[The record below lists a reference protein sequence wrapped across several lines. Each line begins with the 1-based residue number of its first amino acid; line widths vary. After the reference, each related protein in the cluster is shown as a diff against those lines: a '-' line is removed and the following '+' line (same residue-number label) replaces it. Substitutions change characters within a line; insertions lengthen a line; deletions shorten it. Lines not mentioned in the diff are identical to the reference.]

1 MAQDNNA
8 ICILRPP
15 PFGASRSNQRAH
27 QSHRRCMT
35 HTLWMLALLLRI
47 QACMLRR
54 PDPIMKLCPQWIDR
68 LIDIR
73 RSSSW
78 LLPWIRT
85 YSFSQ
90 VVGKTKLF
98 VVRLVTKPLR
108 LRKHRHWLDSTI
120 KLHFMN
126 EDVRRHL
133 VTLIDEH
140 VRPIPPLSAA
150 LSELASHACPSS
162 PMLLN
167 CHLYGINCHCS
178 FPPNLRPKI
187 QKRQVQLM
195 SYCKAWM

>member
-54 PDPIMKLCPQWIDR
+54 ADPIMRLCPQWIDR

-90 VVGKTKLF
+90 VVGKT
-98 VVRLVTKPLR
+98 VVCGQIGHKAPSITKAPTLVGFHNQATFHERGRAASLG
-108 LRKHRHWLDSTI
+108 DA
-120 KLHFMN
+120 
-126 EDVRRHL
+126 DRR
-133 VTLIDEH
+133 T
-140 VRPIPPLSAA
+140 
-150 LSELASHACPSS
+150 C
-162 PMLLN
+162 
-167 CHLYGINCHCS
+167 
-178 FPPNLRPKI
+178 PPNT
-187 QKRQVQLM
+187 
-195 SYCKAWM
+195 AA